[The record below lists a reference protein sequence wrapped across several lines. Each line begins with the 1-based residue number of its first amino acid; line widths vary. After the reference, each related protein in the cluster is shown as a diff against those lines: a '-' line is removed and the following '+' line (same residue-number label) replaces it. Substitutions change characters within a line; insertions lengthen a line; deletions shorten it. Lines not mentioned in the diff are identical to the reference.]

1 MPKVQ
6 PSIFDE
12 RKRIV
17 RSCIAANMERYAIT
31 DEQMAKCLAMTV
43 QTFKKRKADPT
54 SFTLFELQLMS
65 KILKFTPIQAAS
77 IVLGRDLTA
86 REFRD
91 FILH

>member
-1 MPKVQ
+1 MPKVK
-6 PSIFDE
+6 PSIFEE

-17 RSCIAANMERYAIT
+17 RSCIAANMERYGIA
-31 DEQMAKCLAMTV
+31 DEYIAKSLNVTMATYR
-43 QTFKKRKADPT
+43 KRKENPN
-54 SFTLFELQLMS
+54 SFTLQELQTLS
-65 KILKFTPIQAAS
+65 RVLKFTPIQAAS